1 MATPSVAL
9 TDHSENAVS
18 RYLAGYRVVRTLG
31 EFSQICKAVGLLAGI
46 MVVLFGVMGS
56 ETLMRPNPS
65 MVAVASE
72 QAQHNIYLISVIFFG
87 ALIAFAGWLIGALIG
102 GYGKHLEA
110 TLDLAVSG
118 SPFLSNLQRARVMRI
133 E

>member
-1 MATPSVAL
+1 MAASSVAL
-9 TDHSENAVS
+9 TDHSDKAVS
-18 RYLAGYRVVRTLG
+18 RYQTGYRVVRTLG
-31 EFSQICKAVGLLAGI
+31 EFSQVCKAVGLLAGI

-65 MVAVASE
+65 MVGLAST

-87 ALIAFAGWLIGALIG
+87 ALIAFAGWLIGALVAA
-102 GYGKHLEA
+102 YGKQLEA
-110 TLDLAVSG
+110 NLDMAVSS